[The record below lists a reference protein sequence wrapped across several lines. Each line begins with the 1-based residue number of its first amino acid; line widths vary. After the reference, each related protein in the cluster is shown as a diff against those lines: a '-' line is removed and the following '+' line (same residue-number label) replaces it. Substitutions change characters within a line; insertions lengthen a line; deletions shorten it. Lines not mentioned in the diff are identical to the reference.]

1 MSLPDLVR
9 KLRIDTTPL
18 RTSRDFRLLFS
29 AGVVSYLGSMIT
41 YVALPFQVKELTDS
55 YVAVGALGLV
65 ELVPLVVFGLWG
77 GALADAIDRRRM
89 VVFTELGLGVT
100 SLILL
105 ANSLVASPQ
114 LWVIYVVAAVVASL
128 DALQR
133 PSLDSLIPQVVAHD
147 QLTAAGALST
157 LRWQFGQVA
166 RSCRRRVA
174 HRLGRCGLRLRHR
187 RR

>member
-9 KLRIDTTPL
+9 ELRIDTTPL

-89 VVFTELGLGVT
+89 VVFTELGLGVDLVDPAGELT
-100 SLILL
+100 GREPPAVGHLRRRGPRGL
-105 ANSLVASPQ
+105 A
-114 LWVIYVVAAVVASL
+114 WTR
-128 DALQR
+128 LQR
-133 PSLDSLIPQVVAHD
+133 PEPR
-147 QLTAAGALST
+147 LT
-157 LRWQFGQVA
+157 
-166 RSCRRRVA
+166 
-174 HRLGRCGLRLRHR
+174 
-187 RR
+187 